1 VHGKASFDY
10 AVIRIA
16 PRPERE
22 EFVNAGVLLICTEKR
37 FLDFRMRVDE
47 ERLRALW
54 TGIDLGVIR
63 LHMEAVQRIVAGDEN
78 AGAIARLSQKER
90 FHWLT
95 SPRSTMI
102 QVSPVRTGI
111 TDDPAAALERL
122 EQQLLLP
129 H

>member
-1 VHGKASFDY
+1 MHAKASFDY
-10 AVIRIA
+10 AVIRIC

-22 EFVNAGVLLICTEKR
+22 EFVNAAVLLICAEKR
-37 FLDFRMRVDE
+37 YLGCRVRVDE
-47 ERLRALW
+47 ARLLALW
-54 TGIDLGVIR
+54 PGLDVGIVR
-63 LHMEAVQRIVAGDEN
+63 MHMEAVERIVAGDEN

-111 TDDPAAALERL
+111 TEDPADVLERL
-122 EQQLLLP
+122 ERQMLA
-129 H
+129 

>member
-1 VHGKASFDY
+1 MSAKASFDY
-10 AVIRIA
+10 AVIRVC

-22 EFVNAGVLLICTEKR
+22 EFVNAGVLLICAEKR
-37 FLDFRMRVDE
+37 FLDCRVRVDE

-54 TGIDLGVIR
+54 PGLDVNVVR
-63 LHMEAVQRIVAGDEN
+63 MHMEAVQRIVAGDEH

-111 TDDPAAALERL
+111 TEDPAGVLERL
-122 EQQLLLP
+122 ERQMLLG
-129 H
+129 